1 MNKKIFDSYEEAHKY
16 SLTIPWKVE
25 PCFTG
30 ETCWCRVILPTET
43 IKYKRIRDYD
53 KTEVVEEYEW
63 IVPDG
68 SIDKQTAEYIVK
80 LHNVNLVRNQIM
92 VVAKWDGDN
101 LSFID
106 SWTK

>member
-1 MNKKIFDSYEEAHKY
+1 MNEKIFDSYEEAHKY

-25 PCFTG
+25 PCFSG
-30 ETCWCRVILPTET
+30 ETCWCRVILPIHT

-68 SIDKQTAEYIVK
+68 SIDKKTAEYIVQVHHDR
-80 LHNVNLVRNQIM
+80 LIRNQPM
-92 VVAKWDGDN
+92 FVVKE
-101 LSFID
+101 
-106 SWTK
+106 